1 MKNPNKSLNSFI
13 YIIFISLGIIT
24 IFYQVHFDDFWL
36 DEMNSFFVAD
46 PSLTFEET
54 ILRHNQSDWHNPK
67 LFNLILKFYLNFV
80 GYDPHL
86 ARYLP
91 LFFGSASLIMIGI
104 NSYQIKKDNSFL
116 FTIFLACTSIYIIKY
131 SQEVRPYSLLLL
143 TSTLN
148 IFFFIKLINSSNIK
162 IISLI
167 FFILFSLLN
176 YSTHPFG
183 LIILFSQITFIIYR
197 YIFFNESLKFYLF
210 LYPSII
216 FFYLAFNYNYILF
229 QISFENYMLSNDIK
243 NVIDGF
249 YFPRFFGSKIMG
261 YFYLFLFIFLIL
273 RNYKVMRAQQ
283 NNYFF
288 FLILVIFSY
297 LIPLTYGILNTPV
310 ILDRYI
316 IFVLVP
322 VFILISCLIKELP
335 NKRVKIT
342 LIFFI
347 VIITLSNHFIEIFQR
362 SNTKPQFNM
371 AINDIKKSG
380 IQNVVLFLPEDSSYP
395 VANDLVS
402 NYIKNINISSKN
414 IFTYYQHYKFP
425 NDLENFWLFCYKPNI
440 DYDCKIEKPSD
451 YKFLKTKK
459 YYQLEAS
466 LYSLR

>member
-1 MKNPNKSLNSFI
+1 MKDSNTTLNSFI
-13 YIIFISLGIIT
+13 YAILISLGIIT

-54 ILRHNQSDWHNPK
+54 ILRHNESDWHNPK

-86 ARYLP
+86 ARFLP
-91 LFFGSASLIMIGI
+91 LFFGSVSLIMIGI
-104 NSYQIKKDNSFL
+104 ISYQIKNDNSFL
-116 FTIFLACTSIYIIKY
+116 FTTFLACTSIYIIKY
-131 SQEVRPYSLLLL
+131 SQELRPYSLLLL

-148 IFFFIKLINSSNIK
+148 IFFFIKLLNSSKIK
-162 IISLI
+162 IINSI
-167 FFILFSLLN
+167 FLILFSLLN

-197 YIFFNESLKFYLF
+197 YIFFNEPLKFYLF
-210 LYPSII
+210 LYLSII
-216 FFYLAFNYNYILF
+216 SFYLAINYNYILF

-261 YFYLFLFIFLIL
+261 YFYLFLLLFLIL
-273 RNYKVMRAQQ
+273 RNYKIMRAQN

-288 FLILVIFSY
+288 FLILIIFSY
-297 LIPLTYGILNTPV
+297 LIPLTYGVLNTPV

-316 IFVLVP
+316 IFILVP
-322 VFILISCLIKELP
+322 VFILISCLIKELS
-335 NKRVKIT
+335 NKRVKLT

-347 VIITLSNHFIEIFQR
+347 VIITLSNHYIEIFQR
-362 SNTKPQFNM
+362 PNTKPQFNM
-371 AINDIKKSG
+371 AIDDIKKSG
-380 IQNVVLFLPEDSSYP
+380 IQNIVLFIPTDPSYP

-402 NYIKNINISSKN
+402 NYIKNINIFSKN
-414 IFTYYQHYKFP
+414 IFTYYQHYQLP
-425 NDLENFWLFCYKPNI
+425 NNLENFWLLCYKPNI
-440 DYDCKIEKPSD
+440 NYDCKIEKHFN

-459 YYQLEAS
+459 YYQLESS
-466 LYSLR
+466 LYSLK